1 MEPAQPEGKPAAA
14 AAPLAVPKD
23 VLIVEDDTII
33 ALDFEEAIRSFG
45 VPMVRS
51 ASSVAEA
58 LKLIDMQAPAFALL
72 DIGLGN
78 ETSFE
83 VADRLAA
90 LSIPFAIVTGYRSDA
105 VFLSRFAN
113 RPLLNKPYSMEAL
126 GALLANWQ
134 ALSAR

>member
-1 MEPAQPEGKPAAA
+1 MEPAQPEGKPATA
-14 AAPLAVPKD
+14 AAPFAMPDD
-23 VLIVEDDTII
+23 VLIVEDDAII

-58 LKLIDMQAPAFALL
+58 LKLISMQPPDFALL
-72 DIGLGN
+72 DVGLGN

-90 LSIPFAIVTGYRSDA
+90 LGVPFAIVTGYRSDA
-105 VFLSRFAN
+105 VFLSRFAE
-113 RPLLNKPYSMEAL
+113 RPMLSKPYSMEAL
-126 GALLANWQ
+126 GALLANWREQ
-134 ALSAR
+134 SA